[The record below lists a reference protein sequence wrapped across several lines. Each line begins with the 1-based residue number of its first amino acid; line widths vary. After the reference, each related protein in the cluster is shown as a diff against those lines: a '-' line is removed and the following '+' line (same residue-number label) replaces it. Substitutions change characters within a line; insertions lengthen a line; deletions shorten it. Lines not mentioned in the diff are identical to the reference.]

1 MVDSNLSSFF
11 NTCIHFDI
19 PCVKFCSKTFTF
31 SFRRTGTLRTA
42 GAMRTSARHNPARSK
57 RKPPRG
63 MHLNYDDLVAIVTGP
78 SGEGDTILRS
88 MDSEIVSFK
97 RQVIIFKL
105 SVNFLKILYIHMYTI
120 QGVHS

>member
-1 MVDSNLSSFF
+1 
-11 NTCIHFDI
+11 
-19 PCVKFCSKTFTF
+19 
-31 SFRRTGTLRTA
+31 
-42 GAMRTSARHNPARSK
+42 MRTSARHNPARSK

-97 RQVIIFKL
+97 RQVFIFQISMKFFDTNLYYIAKNNRTL
-105 SVNFLKILYIHMYTI
+105 SILHILLNI
-120 QGVHS
+120 

>member
-1 MVDSNLSSFF
+1 MLSLLSSLACIFVISVNIFENNSVYICFIFF
-11 NTCIHFDI
+11 
-19 PCVKFCSKTFTF
+19 TFTSTSF
-31 SFRRTGTLRTA
+31 SQNGVIILILFRRTGTLRTA

-63 MHLNYDDLVAIVTGP
+63 MHLNYDDLVAIVNGP

-97 RQVIIFKL
+97 RQVFIFKTY
-105 SVNFLKILYIHMYTI
+105 V
-120 QGVHS
+120 